1 VATEPFDLGLAWRS
15 SLYMKDA
22 ERIRKIYAIPVEVVI
37 RIPDSDEP
45 VAPTSTVRVE
55 PRKEGSPSWSN

>member
-1 VATEPFDLGLAWRS
+1 
-15 SLYMKDA
+15 MKDA